1 MAWGT
6 PRFSIP
12 IGADAAKA
20 ADRRLKQGALRTNQV
35 THADR
40 HPIGAAPT
48 VISAIRWAWYSIAA
62 GLVLVALLGMIAAF
76 SGSLAVVAELIHN
89 VVDLVA
95 AGAVLIGLKIA
106 ARKSDVFPYGLY
118 KVENLVAAAIGG
130 MIFFTAYEIV
140 HSVFFGTSL
149 ELRVDGWMLAGLAVT
164 LVIPVIFSHFE
175 LRAALAINSP
185 ALIAQAREFRIHAYT
200 TGLAFVALL
209 SSWFGLALDRAAA
222 LIIVAAVVKTGWD
235 LFADAVRV
243 LLDASLDAERLNE
256 IKQIVLAD
264 PAVAE
269 VKWVTGRNAGRFRF
283 VEAGIALRGSEPG
296 RAESALERIEKNV
309 RTAIPQ
315 VERVLLHLEARRS
328 AQTTYAI
335 PLVNLSGTMSEHFG
349 EAAFFAFV
357 TIDQATNS
365 VVEQRTQPNPH
376 LSLDRGKGLQ
386 VARWLASQKP
396 DVVLVKVDLTGR
408 GPDYVLRDAGIEVQ
422 QTGKSKLTEVLDDLR
437 SSHVNA

>member
-1 MAWGT
+1 MA
-6 PRFSIP
+6 
-12 IGADAAKA
+12 
-20 ADRRLKQGALRTNQV
+20 
-35 THADR
+35 
-40 HPIGAAPT
+40 
-48 VISAIRWAWYSIAA
+48 
-62 GLVLVALLGMIAAF
+62 
-76 SGSLAVVAELIHN
+76 AV
-89 VVDLVA
+89 
-95 AGAVLIGLKIA
+95 
-106 ARKSDVFPYGLY
+106 
-118 KVENLVAAAIGG
+118 IGG

-149 ELRVDGWMLAGLAVT
+149 ELHVDGWMLAGLAVT

-175 LRAALAINSP
+175 LRAALAIDSP

-200 TGLAFVALL
+200 TGLAFAALL
-209 SSWFGLALDRAAA
+209 SSWFGLALDRVAA

-243 LLDASLDAERLNE
+243 LLDASLDADRLNE

-283 VEAGIALRGSEPG
+283 VEAGVALRGSEPG

-315 VERVLLHLEARRS
+315 VERVLLHLEARKS

-365 VVEQRTQPNPH
+365 VIEQRIQLNPH
-376 LSLDRGKGLQ
+376 LSLDKGKGLQ
-386 VARWLASQKP
+386 VAQWLAAQKP
-396 DVVLVKVDLTGR
+396 DAVLVKVDLTGR
-408 GPDYVLRDAGIEVQ
+408 GPDYVFRDAGIEVQ
-422 QTGKSKLTEVLDDLR
+422 RTGKGKLTEVLDDLHLR
-437 SSHVNA
+437 PVNA

>member
-1 MAWGT
+1 M
-6 PRFSIP
+6 
-12 IGADAAKA
+12 
-20 ADRRLKQGALRTNQV
+20 TNPE
-35 THADR
+35 R
-40 HPIGAAPT
+40 HPNGTTPAVT
-48 VISAIRWAWYSIAA
+48 SAIRWAWYSIAA
-62 GLVLVALLGMIAAF
+62 GLVLVALLGIIAAF
-76 SGSLAVVAELIHN
+76 SGSLAVIAELIHN

-175 LRAALAINSP
+175 LRAALAIDSP

-209 SSWFGLALDRAAA
+209 SSWFGLALDRIAA
-222 LIIVAAVVKTGWD
+222 LVIVAAVVKTGWD

-243 LLDASLDAERLNE
+243 LLDASLDADRLDE
-256 IKQIVLAD
+256 IKQIILAD
-264 PAVAE
+264 CAVAE

-283 VEAGIALRGSEPG
+283 VEAGVALRGSEPG
-296 RAESALERIEKNV
+296 RAESALERIEKSV

-315 VERVLLHLEARRS
+315 VERALLHLEARKS
-328 AQTTYAI
+328 ARTTYAV
-335 PLVNLSGTMSEHFG
+335 PLASLSGTMSEHFG
-349 EAAFFAFV
+349 ESAYFAFV

-365 VVEQRTQPNPH
+365 VVEQRIQPNPH
-376 LSLDRGKGLQ
+376 LSLDKGKGLQ
-386 VARWLASQKP
+386 VAQWLASQKP
-396 DVVLVKVDLTGR
+396 DAVLVKVDLTGR
-408 GPDYVLRDAGIEVQ
+408 GPDYVFRDAGIEVQ
-422 QTGKSKLTEVLDDLR
+422 RTGKGKLTEVLDDL
-437 SSHVNA
+437 HLKPVNVR

>member
-1 MAWGT
+1 M
-6 PRFSIP
+6 
-12 IGADAAKA
+12 AKA
-20 ADRRLKQGALRTNQV
+20 GRNPEGTN
-35 THADR
+35 
-40 HPIGAAPT
+40 PT
-48 VISAIRWAWYSIAA
+48 VTSAIRWAWYSIAA

-76 SGSLAVVAELIHN
+76 SGSLAVIAELIHN

-149 ELRVDGWMLAGLAVT
+149 ELHVDGWMLAGLAVT

-175 LRAALAINSP
+175 LRAALAIDSP

-200 TGLAFVALL
+200 TGLALVALL
-209 SSWFGLALDRAAA
+209 SSWFGLALDRIAA

-243 LLDASLDAERLNE
+243 LLDASLGAERLNE
-256 IKQIVLAD
+256 IKQIILAD

-283 VEAGIALRGSEPG
+283 VEAGVALRVSEPG
-296 RAESALERIEKNV
+296 KAESALERIEKNV

-315 VERVLLHLEARRS
+315 VERVLLHLEARTS
-328 AQTTYAI
+328 AQTTYAV
-335 PLVNLSGTMSEHFG
+335 PLASLFGTMSEHFG

-365 VVEQRTQPNPH
+365 VVEQRIQPNPH
-376 LSLDRGKGLQ
+376 VSLNKGKGLQ
-386 VARWLASQKP
+386 VAQWLAAQKP
-396 DVVLVKVDLTGR
+396 DAVLVKADLTGR
-408 GPDYVLRDAGIEVQ
+408 GPDYVLRDAGIEVRR
-422 QTGKSKLTEVLDDLR
+422 TGKGKLTEVLGELHLR
-437 SSHVNA
+437 PVNA